1 MLFFSDFL
9 VEAMENVLALEQVL
23 LEIESSVRTLAIHF
37 SEDPTKMKLS
47 DCFNVFSDLIVKTE
61 MARKENEMRKVQEE
75 RVARLAAEKALLAAS
90 PSNTKNGTLKK
101 RTDDAKSPE
110 ADDVCVVDRLLAD
123 IRRGEFKLKK
133 STRG

>member
-1 MLFFSDFL
+1 
-9 VEAMENVLALEQVL
+9 MEKVLALEQVL

-37 SEDPTKMKLS
+37 SEDPAKMKLS
-47 DCFNVFSDLIVKTE
+47 DCFNAFSDLIVKTE

-75 RVARLAAEKALLAAS
+75 RIARLAAEKALLAAS
-90 PSNTKNGTLKK
+90 PSKTKSGSPKK
-101 RTDDAKSPE
+101 RADDSKSPE
-110 ADDVCVVDRLLAD
+110 GDDVCIVDRLLAD